1 MNMSAENGGP
11 VISVGEAG
19 VVETRSYDRVYLT
32 QEDVTSDF
40 SSFLTAWENV
50 LHQTGVEEEKV
61 LSNPRR
67 FVLRSVITQEVLREL
82 LLNQLPGS
90 PNIEAL
96 LPMEQVDG
104 EATNYLVIVAQ
115 NQHADEISDD
125 ESARLRALGNIS
137 QSRVEQPAR
146 TLTETIQTL
155 PEGYTLTT
163 SVTPADYPD
172 LLDLWQ
178 ENFEWG
184 LSGIE
189 AFANQVAAGTQWFCG
204 VRDQD
209 GRLVAASMAEGMVFE
224 SRRYIELTEWAANTR
239 GVASKMVIGLIA
251 QVLDAV
257 YYGSLTAQQRVNN
270 MPILPAEMNLYH
282 REPGNFGSPGAGS
295 SAGLRI
301 PNVGNNRSLSIQYN
315 ALRHNVLVGTGRL
328 DHPEAQQGTAPP
340 ENYNNFAYGILPYAI
355 METMYDERA
364 VQELLEYMQLHDRA
378 NAY

>member
-1 MNMSAENGGP
+1 MNMSAENGGA

-19 VVETRSYDRVYLT
+19 IVETRSYDRVYLT
-32 QEDVTSDF
+32 QEDITSDYP
-40 SSFLTAWENV
+40 SFLRAWEDV
-50 LHQTGVEEEKV
+50 LHQNGVDKDTILE
-61 LSNPRR
+61 NPRR
-67 FVLRSVITQEVLREL
+67 FVLRSVISQEVLRNL
-82 LLNQLPGS
+82 FLNPLPGN

-96 LPMEQVDG
+96 LPMDQVDG
-104 EATNYLVIVAQ
+104 EETNYLVIVAQ
-115 NQHADEISDD
+115 NQHDDEISPE

-137 QSRVEQPAR
+137 QQRVEQPTR

-163 SVTPADYPD
+163 SITPADFPD
-172 LLDLWQ
+172 LLNLWH

-184 LSGIE
+184 MSGIE
-189 AFANQVAAGTQWFCG
+189 AFANQVANGTQWFCG
-204 VRDQD
+204 VRDQN
-209 GRLVAASMAEGMVFE
+209 GRLVAASMAEGMVFA

-270 MPILPAEMNLYH
+270 MSILPAEMNLYH
-282 REPGNFGSPGAGS
+282 REAGNFGSPGAGS
-295 SAGLRI
+295 SAGLRV
-301 PNVGNNRSLSIQYN
+301 PNVNNNRSHSIQYN
-315 ALRHNVLVGTGRL
+315 ALRHNVLVGSGRL

-355 METMYDERA
+355 LETMYNERA

-378 NAY
+378 NT